1 MNDQGSKWQTKELS
15 QTFLEGVQGAIPAA
29 NLQLE
34 VLSKI
39 VNMWCP
45 LPSKILDLGCG
56 DGALGRMLIDIYPT
70 VHMIFADFSEPMLE
84 ALRRQIEGNQKTTVI
99 NTDFATPAW
108 IKSFEAEKPFDVI
121 VSGFAIH
128 HQTDNRKKEL
138 YAEIYGLLREG
149 GVFLNLEHISSA
161 TPSGGALFDSFFVDH
176 LLRFHRDTTPS
187 KTRQEIEEVYY
198 QRPDKTENIL
208 APVETQCQWLRDIGF
223 QDVDCFFKV
232 FELALFGGRKHPT
245 TACTRSPKKPAPA
258 DSRVG
263 LIR

>member
-15 QTFLEGVQGAIPAA
+15 QTFLEGVRGAIPAA

-39 VNMWCP
+39 VSMWCP

-56 DGALGRMLIDIYPT
+56 DGALGRMLIDVYPT
-70 VHMIFADFSEPMLE
+70 VHMIFADFSESMLE
-84 ALRRQIEGNQKTTVI
+84 ALRRQIEGNQKATVI

-108 IKSFEAEKPFDVI
+108 IKSFGAEKPFDVI

-149 GVFLNLEHISSA
+149 GVFLNLEHVSSA

-232 FELALFGGRKHPT
+232 FELALFGGRQTSNNGVHPI
-245 TACTRSPKKPAPA
+245 AEKAGS
-258 DSRVG
+258 G
-263 LIR
+263 